1 VLALLTELEA
11 LARAVLRVVGVNLD
25 SIITDSDRP
34 RSGPVRHGAVVAF
47 TTTRAIMLC
56 FVTATRA
63 VAPVIAFVVVVP
75 TTAFIPFYET
85 HVISKGFGQEHSLP
99 LFILYS
105 ILGQI
110 CTIVRTIF

>member
-1 VLALLTELEA
+1 VLALLAELEA
-11 LARAVLRVVGVNLD
+11 LARAVLRIVGVNLD

-34 RSGPVRHGAVVAF
+34 WSGPARHGAVVTL

-85 HVISKGFGQEHSLP
+85 HVISKGFGQELSPP
-99 LFILYS
+99 LFILYHF
-105 ILGQI
+105 LGII
-110 CTIVRTIF
+110 CTIIRGF